1 MTQCG
6 RLFNEFE
13 QLDGMMKLEGV
24 LVKTKYDK
32 TDFNFSKV
40 LIDFKRHLLLG
51 SHFIIHD
58 NIECELI
65 PMYNV
70 NRISLMRE
78 GGGSIRVDRLT
89 ETEAH
94 SEPEEPFLD

>member
-6 RLFNEFE
+6 RLFNELE
-13 QLDGMMKLEGV
+13 GMKLEGV

-32 TDFNFSKV
+32 ADFNFSKAI
-40 LIDFKRHLLLG
+40 IDFKRHLLLG
-51 SHFIIHD
+51 SNTIIRD
-58 NIECELI
+58 NVECELI

-78 GGGSIRVDRLT
+78 GGGHTHLDHVT
-89 ETEAH
+89 ETQTDEEAEAEFH
-94 SEPEEPFLD
+94 E